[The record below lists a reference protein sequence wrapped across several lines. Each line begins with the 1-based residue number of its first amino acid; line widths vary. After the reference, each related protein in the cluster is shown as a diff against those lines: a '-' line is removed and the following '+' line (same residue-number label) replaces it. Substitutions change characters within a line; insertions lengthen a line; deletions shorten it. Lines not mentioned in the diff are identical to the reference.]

1 MAESAMPK
9 GQNNGI
15 LTKPQS
21 AMTHNHQAPARPTLS
36 RSLLPLRLLAA
47 LVVSITLAACAAT
60 QAPVAAPGAL
70 AASSRPKLIVFLV
83 VDGLPQRQI
92 TGYRDQLAPDGL
104 ARFLDRGAWFANAHY
119 GHSFTVTAAGH
130 ATMLTGAYPH
140 RTGIIG
146 NDWRDAQTGEPEY
159 CTGDTSATYIGH
171 ATDKL
176 DGTSPKNL
184 KVETVGDV
192 LRRLDPRS
200 RVIAIS
206 GKDRG
211 AILPGGKTGTAY
223 MYMED
228 GEFASTT
235 FYMKEHPAWVNAYN
249 GRHLAASYFKKMWT
263 PVLPPAAYANDL
275 ADDQPWYG
283 PAGGKLPM
291 MMGGANDS
299 APRPG
304 FYRSL
309 LKGPF
314 ADIMTLEFAR
324 AAIAGEALGQDDA
337 PDILAVSLSGH
348 DYVNHAYSAES
359 RMSHDHLL
367 QLDRMLQDFFRDLDA
382 AVGKDNYVALLTADH
397 GFTPA
402 PEYSASLGKD
412 AGRVDMAGAL
422 LRVNAALEKTFGQPR
437 LVRGYSGSGLL
448 LDRKRVADAKLDAA
462 VVTEAARTALLA
474 EPGIGAAYTRAEFM
488 SGSKAGAPYF
498 AQMEKSWNKDV
509 SGEVQ
514 FVFKPNWIAGSSPAT
529 HGSPYET
536 DTQVPILMYGPRWI
550 KPGRVDVRVEEVDI
564 APTLSAI
571 LGVPAPSANEGK
583 VLPLPGL

>member
-1 MAESAMPK
+1 
-9 GQNNGI
+9 
-15 LTKPQS
+15 
-21 AMTHNHQAPARPTLS
+21 MTSSRHPSHPTGPSIISNPL
-36 RSLLPLRLLAA
+36 RSLRRLLSAA
-47 LVVSITLAACAAT
+47 VCITVAACAAAPGLMA
-60 QAPVAAPGAL
+60 QAPS
-70 AASSRPKLIVFLV
+70 ASAKPRLVVFLV
-83 VDGLPQRQI
+83 VDGLPQRQV
-92 TGYRDQLAPDGL
+92 TAYRDQLAPDGL

-119 GHSFTVTAAGH
+119 GHSFTVTGAGH

-146 NDWRDAQTGEPEY
+146 NDWRDPQTGEPEY
-159 CTGDTSATYIGH
+159 CAGDASATYIGH
-171 ATDKL
+171 KTGRL

-192 LRRLDPRS
+192 LRGIDARS
-200 RVIAIS
+200 KVIAIS

-249 GRHLAASYFKKMWT
+249 GRRLADSYFKKMWT
-263 PVLPPAAYANDL
+263 PVLPAAAYAGDL
-275 ADDQPWYG
+275 PDDQPWYG

-291 MMGGANDS
+291 MMGGANDD
-299 APRPG
+299 APKAG
-304 FYRSL
+304 YYRSL

-314 ADIMTLEFAR
+314 ADVMSLEFAR
-324 AAIAGEALGQDDA
+324 AAIAGEALGQDDI

-367 QLDRMLQDFFRDLDA
+367 QLDRMLQDFFQDLDRT
-382 AVGKDNYVALLTADH
+382 VGKDNYIAMLTADH

-402 PEYSASLGKD
+402 PEYSASRGLD
-412 AGRVDMAGAL
+412 AGRFDSAAAL
-422 LRVNAALEKTFGQPR
+422 VRVNAALEKTFEQPR

-448 LDRKRVADAKLDAA
+448 LDRKRVADARLDMA
-462 VVTEAARTALLA
+462 VVTEAARAALLT
-474 EPGIGAAYTRAEFM
+474 EPAIGAAYTRAEFM
-488 SGSKAGAPYF
+488 SGSRAGAPF
-498 AQMEKSWNKDV
+498 FGQMEKSWHKDV

-514 FVFKPNWIAGSSPAT
+514 FVFKPNWIAGSAPAT
-529 HGSPYET
+529 HGSPYEA

-550 KPGRVDVRVEEVDI
+550 KPGRFDARVEVVDI
-564 APTLSAI
+564 APTLAAM
-571 LGVPAPSANEGK
+571 LGVPAPSASEGR
-583 VLPLPGL
+583 VLPSGR